1 MAFQQKQKQALRGV
15 LQVEVAAIAV
25 AGLCCSAPDD
35 ADRSANLPVEG
46 YELFWAD
53 EFDGAAL
60 DSNKWQNYN
69 PGKRRDAVNVDHAVT
84 LDGQGHLVIATSR
97 SGDDYHT
104 GMIATRNKFATAFG
118 YFECRARLQRQVG
131 HWSAFWLQ
139 TPTMGKEI
147 GNPAVSGTEIDIFEY
162 LCNFGD
168 SLVHNLHW
176 DGYDAHHKT
185 VGSGV
190 VVPGL
195 SGGWHTFGLLWS
207 EPEYVFYVDGR
218 QTWCT
223 GQAVSM
229 RDQFIILSL
238 EVGEWAGDIA
248 RAVLPDSLL
257 VDYVRVYKKR

>member
-15 LQVEVAAIAV
+15 LQVAVAAIAIV
-25 AGLCCSAPDD
+25 GLCCSAPDD

-104 GMIATRNKFATAFG
+104 
-118 YFECRARLQRQVG
+118 
-131 HWSAFWLQ
+131 
-139 TPTMGKEI
+139 
-147 GNPAVSGTEIDIFEY
+147 D
-162 LCNFGD
+162 
-168 SLVHNLHW
+168 
-176 DGYDAHHKT
+176 
-185 VGSGV
+185 
-190 VVPGL
+190 
-195 SGGWHTFGLLWS
+195 
-207 EPEYVFYVDGR
+207 
-218 QTWCT
+218 
-223 GQAVSM
+223 QAVSM

>member
-1 MAFQQKQKQALRGV
+1 LTGTVYRLTGIAIFAVALACSPPKEN
-15 LQVEVAAIAV
+15 QSPAAIA
-25 AGLCCSAPDD
+25 AK
-35 ADRSANLPVEG
+35 G
-46 YELFWAD
+46 YDLFWAD
-53 EFDGAAL
+53 EFDGAVL
-60 DSNKWQNYN
+60 DSTKWRHYH
-69 PGKRRDAVNVDHAVT
+69 PGKRRDAVNVEHAVT

-104 GMIATRNKFATAFG
+104 GMIATRDKFATAFG
-118 YFECRARLQRQVG
+118 YFECRARLQQQVG

-176 DGYDAHHKT
+176 DGTDAHHKT
-185 VGSGV
+185 VGSGA

-195 SGGWHTFGLLWS
+195 SEGWHSFGLQWS
-207 EPEYVFYVDGR
+207 EQEYVFYVDGR
-218 QTWCT
+218 QTWRT
-223 GQAVSM
+223 DQAVSM